1 MKVDGVFSTVGKGFA
16 TVGPFW
22 SVSYSQPTDAW
33 HRKEGESSAIR
44 TSATT
49 LLVIETALELFRPRA
64 GGGLDAVVEAA
75 DVAGDGEA
83 GDTLDSN
90 EGCECDGGFHCGVVE
105 SCDTGV
111 LVGGQYENSKVWTG
125 PDSKL

>member
-1 MKVDGVFSTVGKGFA
+1 MFSTVGKGFA

-22 SVSYSQPTDAW
+22 RVALSADGRVASE
-33 HRKEGESSAIR
+33 RGGLSAIR

-49 LLVIETALELFRPRA
+49 LLVIETTLELFRPRA

-75 DVAGDGEA
+75 DVARDGEA

-90 EGCECDGGFHCGVVE
+90 EGCECDGGFHRGVVE

-111 LVGGQYENSKVWTG
+111 LVGG
-125 PDSKL
+125 